1 MMDLSLLND
10 AARAAHLIGLAL
22 GFGVAIIA
30 DLCAA
35 RSLFRPLADHEFDDL
50 HRHHRTVALG
60 LALFWASGLV
70 LLWLRTGFV
79 IENFSPKLITKL
91 CVVGLLTVN
100 AWLIGRI
107 GLPTL
112 IAYAGCRFGA
122 LPIAHRLRLGALAG
136 MSGAG
141 WIAALALGVFSA
153 MKTFEWDV
161 LSEIIGAIYIVG
173 LGGALVT
180 AIIAPVISFTL
191 DRIGGYR
198 LAR

>member
-1 MMDLSLLND
+1 MDLILLND
-10 AARAAHLIGLAL
+10 AARAAHLLGLAL

-35 RSLFRPLADHEFDDL
+35 RSLFRPLDERELYDL
-50 HRHHRTVALG
+50 QRYHHTVAFG

-70 LLWLRTGFV
+70 LLWLRTGFSP
-79 IENFSPKLITKL
+79 ENFSPKLIAKL

-100 AWLIGRI
+100 AYLIGRL
-107 GLPTL
+107 GLPTM
-112 IAYAGCRFGA
+112 IAYAGHRFGD
-122 LPIAHRLRLGALAG
+122 LPITHRLRLGALAG
-136 MSGAG
+136 MSSAG

-153 MKTFEWDV
+153 LKTFEWEV

-173 LGGALVT
+173 LGGAIVT
-180 AIIAPVISFTL
+180 AIFSPVVSFVI
-191 DRIGGYR
+191 DRTRNVR